1 MKFVQLN
8 FGGTITID
16 LPVVPDSG
24 TVTGSVFSPAGAEL
38 GSASVAVQTFSTT
51 TTAAANP
58 GVLQLTLSSSAG
70 AVLGQQY
77 LLDGPEALGG
87 ETVTLKAIS
96 GSTATLLRPT
106 LSAHPV
112 GASFQSSRATFTIPA
127 AYAASVGR
135 HYRLKVDCTSEA
147 VEQPSIFVT
156 FDVTRYNPV
165 SFLNA
170 ESLRDLDPTLAAKIK
185 VGTSLA
191 QLKER
196 TWSMILARIAQNY
209 SPGSLVGSIDLT
221 TAHQY
226 LIRSELALI
235 AGAEFQDYRD
245 KLAQRFQEEFEA
257 SLGAAAFDNNQDGAL
272 ASNEGYLQSI
282 YLSRG

>member
-8 FGGTITID
+8 IGGTITLD
-16 LPVVPDSG
+16 LPTVPDSG
-24 TVTGSVFSPAGAEL
+24 TITGSVYSNSGGDL
-38 GSASVAVQTFSTT
+38 GVATVAAQTFSTT
-51 TTAAANP
+51 LVAAANA
-58 GVLQLTLSSSAG
+58 GVVQLTLSSSSG
-70 AVLGQQY
+70 AALGQQY

-87 ETVTLKAIS
+87 ETVTLRAVS

-106 LSAHPV
+106 LSPRAA
-112 GASFQSSRATFTIPA
+112 GATLQSSRAVFTISA
-127 AYAASVGR
+127 AQAVAVGR
-135 HYRLKVDCTSEA
+135 HYRLKIDYTSNS
-147 VEQPSIFVT
+147 VSQPPLFIS

-185 VGTSLA
+185 QGTNLS

-196 TWSMILARIAQNY
+196 TWDMILTRIAQNY
-209 SPGSLVGSIDLT
+209 SPGALIGSIDLT

-235 AGAEFQDYRD
+235 AGPEFQDYRD

-257 SLGAAAFDNNQDGAL
+257 SLGAAAFDNNQDGSVTA
-272 ASNEGYLQSI
+272 NEGFLKSI